1 MDLVK
6 NIGAVATSVM
16 AVAALLGGIWWLV
29 RRIVKITDAVQ
40 QLKPNGGSSMADKMN
55 ALTTKVAE
63 LQTGQ
68 DTLKSGQ
75 DNLTNSVEK
84 LSTDVE
90 GLKLFDDEIREALIP
105 KQRRKR

>member
-40 QLKPNGGSSMADKMN
+40 QLKTNGGSSLADKINRIEASQKEM
-55 ALTTKVAE
+55 TV
-63 LQTGQ
+63 
-68 DTLKSGQ
+68 SI
-75 DNLTNSVEK
+75 EK

-90 GLKLFDDEIREALIP
+90 GLKLFDDEIRESLIP
-105 KQRRKR
+105 KQRKRR